1 MNDKRKS
8 RFHDFLRLS
17 DGEVLLASLISCADL
32 QAQVLGH
39 LIALA
44 RVLQQ
49 LPGKEGGAV
58 AFPLIQK
65 YDLKKS

>member
-1 MNDKRKS
+1 MEKFS
-8 RFHDFLRLS
+8 F
-17 DGEVLLASLISCADL
+17 APLISCADL
-32 QAQVLGH
+32 QTQVLGH

-65 YDLKKS
+65 YDLKKP